1 MKKIAVDA
9 MGAIMHLKP
18 SLRGSIKPWLTFQI
32 LRFNSTEMKA
42 KSSNI

>member
-9 MGAIMHLKP
+9 MGAIMHLKL
-18 SLRGSIKPWLTFQI
+18 SLRVSIKPLLTFQI
-32 LRFNSTEMKA
+32 LRFNSMETKA